1 MGYALTCTVHVLK
14 NGNEYVT
21 SDYGMRNN
29 PVSGV
34 YSMHNGIDIV
44 SRGSSSDDIIAY
56 AAGTVDTVSYNE
68 YKGYYVIIKH
78 DSTYSTLYQ
87 HLKKD
92 SITVKKGTSVSKGQK
107 IAVMGSTGQ
116 STGNHLH
123 FEVHKNGNK
132 VNPKPYLTGEY
143 TFGNDATGGNVG
155 VTVIKRGDSGVQVTM
170 LQGNLNT
177 FGYGLEVDGSY
188 GPATEE
194 AVKAFQSEYGLEAD
208 GKCGPDTSAKMAEV
222 IGTVDKALVR
232 GDNGADVTVL
242 QGALRKLGYNIEI
255 DGSFGSE
262 TETSVKE
269 FQIKFGLEADGKCG
283 PDTSK
288 KIAEVL

>member
-1 MGYALTCTVHVLK
+1 MGYTLTCAVHVLK

-34 YSMHNGIDIV
+34 YSMHNGIDLV
-44 SRGSSSDDIIAY
+44 SQGRSSDDIIAY
-56 AAGTVDTVSYNE
+56 AAGTVVTVDYNK
-68 YKGYYVIIKH
+68 YKGYYVVIKH
-78 DSTYSTLYQ
+78 DDTYETLYQ
-87 HLKKD
+87 HLKEG
-92 SITVKKGTSVSKGQK
+92 SITVKKGASVSKGQK

-123 FEVHKNGNK
+123 FEVHKNGDK

-155 VTVIKRGDSGVQVTM
+155 VTVIKRGDSGVQVTI

-194 AVKAFQSEYGLEAD
+194 AVKKFQTEYGLEAD
-208 GKCGPDTSAKMAEV
+208 GKCGPATSAKMAEV
-222 IGTVDKALVR
+222 IGTVDASLKR
-232 GDNGADVTVL
+232 GDSGSDVTVL
-242 QGALRKLGYNIEI
+242 QGVLKKLGYGIDV
-255 DGSFGSE
+255 DGSFGPA
-262 TETSVKE
+262 TETAVKE
-269 FQIKFGLEADGKCG
+269 FQTKYGLEADGKCG
-283 PDTSK
+283 PATSA

>member
-1 MGYALTCTVHVLK
+1 MGYTLKCAVHVLK

-29 PVSGV
+29 PVTGA

-56 AAGTVDTVSYNE
+56 AAGAVDTVSYNE

-92 SITVKKGTSVSKGQK
+92 SITVKKGASVSKGQK

-123 FEVHKNGNK
+123 FEVHKNGDK

-143 TFGNDATGGNVG
+143 TFGNDGNGGNVG
-155 VTVIKRGDSGVQVTM
+155 VTVIKNGDSGVQVTI

-177 FGYGLEVDGSY
+177 FGYGIDVDGRY

-194 AVKAFQSEYGLEAD
+194 AVKKFQSEYGLEAD

-222 IGTVDKALVR
+222 IGTVDKSLVR
-232 GDNGADVTVL
+232 GDKGADVTVL
-242 QGALRKLGYNIEI
+242 QGALKKIGYNIDV
-255 DGSFGSE
+255 DGSFGPA
-262 TETSVKE
+262 TEAAVKE
-269 FQIKFGLEADGKCG
+269 FQTKYGLESDGKCG
-283 PDTSK
+283 PATST
-288 KIAEVL
+288 KIVEVL